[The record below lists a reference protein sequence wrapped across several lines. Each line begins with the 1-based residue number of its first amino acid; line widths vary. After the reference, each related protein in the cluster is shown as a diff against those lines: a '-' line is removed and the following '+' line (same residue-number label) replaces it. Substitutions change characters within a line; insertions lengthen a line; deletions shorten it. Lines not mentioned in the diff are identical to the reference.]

1 VECRLLKK
9 VVLLDTHAWLWLV
22 EGEARFSPETLGR
35 IEAAAAARLLRVAPI
50 SVWEV
55 AMLEAKGRIRL
66 TQDCRS
72 WVKRALSP
80 PGPALAPLTPDILI
94 DSTRL
99 PGTFHGD
106 PADRMIV
113 ATARA
118 LDACLV
124 TADARILGYA
134 EQGSV
139 EAKGLS

>member
-1 VECRLLKK
+1 
-9 VVLLDTHAWLWLV
+9 VLLDTHAWLWLA
-22 EGEARFSPETLGR
+22 EGQARFSPEALGR
-35 IEAAAAARLLRVAPI
+35 IQVAAEARLLRVAPI

-55 AMLEAKGRIRL
+55 AMLEAKGRISL
-66 TQDCRS
+66 SQDCHA

-80 PGPALAPLTPDILI
+80 PGPALAPMTPHILI

-118 LDACLV
+118 LDACLM
-124 TADARILGYA
+124 TADDKILSYA
-134 EQGSV
+134 KQGAV
-139 EAKGLS
+139 EVQSL

>member
-1 VECRLLKK
+1 
-9 VVLLDTHAWLWLV
+9 VLLDTHAWLWLA
-22 EGEARFSPETLGR
+22 EGEAQFSPEVLGR
-35 IEAAAAARLLRVAPI
+35 IEVAAEARLLRVAPI

-55 AMLEAKGRIRL
+55 AMLDAKGRIRL
-66 TQDCRS
+66 SQDCHS

-80 PGPALAPLTPDILI
+80 PGPALAPMTSDILI

-118 LDACLV
+118 LDACLM
-124 TADARILGYA
+124 TADDNILRYA
-134 EQGSV
+134 KQGAV
-139 EAKGLS
+139 EVQGL